1 MANTRSGRL
10 LYPSTL
16 ICKRLQQHLLPI
28 RSPGSKFDK
37 TFKTPNPTSWLLQAQ
52 KTLED
57 IDPSHPGHQAKEFV
71 PPLIPFVS
79 SSRRL
84 LGPEAGVRQVI
95 ATPTMVEVR
104 ILPVGYVRIV
114 FTSLGLDGFHN
125 SIFQKLAG
133 IVVTCGLLDGELA

>member
-1 MANTRSGRL
+1 M
-10 LYPSTL
+10 
-16 ICKRLQQHLLPI
+16 
-28 RSPGSKFDK
+28 
-37 TFKTPNPTSWLLQAQ
+37 
-52 KTLED
+52 
-57 IDPSHPGHQAKEFV
+57 
-71 PPLIPFVS
+71 S

-133 IVVTCGLLDGELA
+133 IVVTCGLLDGELAEVMKLGLPTRYSINLADWFRFRCPQSSRCLRLSGQLSYRPHTYTGTVRIYL